1 MITNRANYN
10 GSSQYIF
17 SSKSTVF
24 RSLSKKSL
32 SKSVP
37 AIRETGTN
45 EIGFITDEISIK
57 LPESMGIQALA
68 KKYELDVLRKTPY
81 DVYIVR
87 VSDIKN
93 TLNVAN
99 TIKESENVS
108 WSCPNF
114 VSLIS
119 RFTTDPL
126 YPQSILS

>member
-1 MITNRANYN
+1 
-10 GSSQYIF
+10 
-17 SSKSTVF
+17 
-24 RSLSKKSL
+24 
-32 SKSVP
+32 
-37 AIRETGTN
+37 
-45 EIGFITDEISIK
+45 
-57 LPESMGIQALA
+57 MGIQALA